1 MNGRIRRRAF
11 RAVPAVR
18 PPQPI
23 QFPAVQP
30 LEAGPLRVL
39 LAERGGMPILDLHL
53 VFRHGATADPP
64 SRPGTASMT
73 ASTLDTGTCS
83 RTQIEIAE
91 RLETLGT
98 ALAVHAIWDH
108 TSIGVRVLSDRLAP
122 ALELLAELAREP
134 AFPDAEVALRKQL
147 RLEAILQELDEPD
160 VLASHAIARAIFG
173 PDHPYGRPSAGTRAS
188 ITALTRDNIEEFHRH
203 HCRPGNAFLIAAGDT
218 DEDTLQRAAGDAFG
232 SWDPGRKAPAATAPE
247 PGPVQPRIH
256 LIDRPG
262 SPQSEV
268 RIGTLGA
275 QRTSD
280 DYFALLV
287 LNTMLGG
294 SFTSRL
300 NLRLRE
306 ERGYTYGAFS
316 RFAFRR
322 SRGPFVAGAAVDVE
336 STHLAIADT
345 LDVFDTIRSE
355 RAPEDEIDRA
365 RRYLSLG
372 LVHGL
377 ETNAGVAARVAEV
390 EVHGLGSGYYGGYV
404 DGINAV
410 TAERVREAAT
420 RYLGRG
426 SLAYVVVGD
435 GARVRAGLEDLGIGP
450 VEDVTNEV
458 RL

>member
-23 QFPAVQP
+23 RFPAVEP
-30 LEAGPLRVL
+30 LDAGPLRVL
-39 LAERGGMPILDLHL
+39 FAERKGMPILDLHL
-53 VFRHGATADPP
+53 VLRHGSTNDPP
-64 SRPGTASMT
+64 ARPGTASMT
-73 ASTLDTGTCS
+73 VSTLDTGTRT
-83 RTQIEIAE
+83 RTQIAIAQ

-98 ALAVHAIWDH
+98 ALAVHATWDH

-122 ALELLAELAREP
+122 ALDLLADLAREP
-134 AFPDAEVALRKQL
+134 AFPDVEVALRKQL
-147 RLEAILQELDEPD
+147 RLEAILHELDEPD
-160 VLASHAIARAIFG
+160 ILASHATARAIFG
-173 PDHPYGRPSAGTRAS
+173 PDHPYGRPSAGTRDS
-188 ITALTRDNIEEFHRH
+188 ITALSRDDIEVFHRR

-218 DEDTLQRAAGDAFG
+218 DEETLRRAAGDAFG
-232 SWDPGRKAPAATAPE
+232 PWDPGVETPVATTPE
-247 PGPVQPRIH
+247 PGPVRPRIH

-262 SPQSEV
+262 SPQSEI
-268 RIGTLGA
+268 RIGAVGA

-280 DYFALLV
+280 DYFTLLV

-355 RAPEDEIDRA
+355 SAPEDEVDRA

-377 ETNAGVAARVAEV
+377 ETNAGVAARVAEM

-404 DGINAV
+404 DAINAV
-410 TAERVREAAT
+410 TAERVREAAG
-420 RYLGRG
+420 RYLDGRA
-426 SLAYVVVGD
+426 LAFVVVGD
-435 GARVRAGLEDLGIGP
+435 GARVRDELERLDIGP
-450 VEDVTNEV
+450 VDDVTDEV
-458 RL
+458 RV

>member
-1 MNGRIRRRAF
+1 
-11 RAVPAVR
+11 
-18 PPQPI
+18 
-23 QFPAVQP
+23 
-30 LEAGPLRVL
+30 
-39 LAERGGMPILDLHL
+39 
-53 VFRHGATADPP
+53 
-64 SRPGTASMT
+64 MT
-73 ASTLDTGTCS
+73 ATTLDTGTRT

-91 RLETLGT
+91 RLETLGS
-98 ALAVHAIWDH
+98 ALAVHATWDH

-122 ALELLAELAREP
+122 ALDLLAELTREP
-134 AFPDAEVALRKQL
+134 AFPAAEVALRKQL
-147 RLEAILQELDEPD
+147 RLETILQELDEPD
-160 VLASHAIARAIFG
+160 ILASHAIARAIFG
-173 PDHPYGRPSAGTRAS
+173 PDHPYGRPSAGSRAS
-188 ITALTRDNIEEFHRH
+188 MTALSRDDIEDFHRGL
-203 HCRPGNAFLIAAGDT
+203 CRPRNAFLIAAGDT
-218 DEDTLQRAAGDAFG
+218 DEETLHRAARDAFG
-232 SWDPGRKAPAATAPE
+232 TWDPGAPASTMSVPE
-247 PGPVQPRIH
+247 PDPVQPRIH

-262 SPQSEV
+262 APQSEV
-268 RIGTLGA
+268 RIGAVGA
-275 QRTSD
+275 ERTSD

-345 LDVFDTIRSE
+345 LEVFDTIGSE
-355 RAPEDEIDRA
+355 IAPEDEIDRA

-390 EVHGLGSGYYGGYV
+390 EVHGLGSAYYGGYV

-410 TAERVREAAT
+410 TAVSVREAAA
-420 RYLGRG
+420 RYLDRRG
-426 SLAYVVVGD
+426 LAFVVVGD
-435 GARVRAGLEDLGIGP
+435 GARVRDGLKRLGIGP
-450 VEDVTNEV
+450 VEDVTDEV
-458 RL
+458 GV